1 MDVRPTE
8 RLDPKTKEI
17 WQRNK
22 EDLKKIPLSNFSFCP
37 ESENPSNS

>member
-22 EDLKKIPLSNFSFCP
+22 RGFK
-37 ESENPSNS
+37 ENPAVKFFFLPRI